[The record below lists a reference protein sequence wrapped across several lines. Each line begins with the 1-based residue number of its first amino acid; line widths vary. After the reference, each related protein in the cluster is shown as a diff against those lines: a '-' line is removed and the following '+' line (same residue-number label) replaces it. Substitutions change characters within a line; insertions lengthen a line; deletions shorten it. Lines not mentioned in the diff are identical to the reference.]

1 MYNQCQMY
9 STPERPL
16 VFDDGVQLATEG
28 FGAPGKAQAAAR
40 PS

>member
-1 MYNQCQMY
+1 
-9 STPERPL
+9 